1 VFVRHSLE
9 KYSVGGPDY
18 VLIRDLNE
26 NAIRVIGSILGQ
38 SVALDH
44 YTVEVKYT
52 QTKTAPSSNVLQ
64 IPEWEFH
71 SGGCRSPFSPALFAK
86 HVSTW
91 LHARTAKLDEVGL
104 KHVSTW
110 VHARAAKLDELGF
123 NQLRLV

>member
-44 YTVEVKYT
+44 YTVEVNTLELRLPLALNMRK
-52 QTKTAPSSNVLQ
+52 VLRTL
-64 IPEWEFH
+64 EWEFNT
-71 SGGCRSPFSPALFAK
+71 GGCRFALSPARLGEPFQSLFVYFSSACNALQRGAY
-86 HVSTW
+86 H
-91 LHARTAKLDEVGL
+91 REM
-104 KHVSTW
+104 
-110 VHARAAKLDELGF
+110 
-123 NQLRLV
+123 RLPIIHPIYCA